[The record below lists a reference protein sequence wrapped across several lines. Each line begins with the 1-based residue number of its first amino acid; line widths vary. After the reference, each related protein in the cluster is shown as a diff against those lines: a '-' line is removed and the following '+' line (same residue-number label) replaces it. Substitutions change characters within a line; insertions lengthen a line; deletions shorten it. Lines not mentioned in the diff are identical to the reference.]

1 MASEWIIIGMILIIL
16 GWLVQLYYS
25 ASRKIFALSL
35 KFVVIYVVGCIF
47 LVVDGLKT
55 GNTLVWIFN
64 LITVIIAFLAG
75 YFAKKARLK

>member
-25 ASRKIFALSL
+25 AGRKIFALSL

-47 LVVDGLKT
+47 LVIDGLKT
-55 GNTLVWIFN
+55 GSTLVWIFN

>member
-75 YFAKKARLK
+75 YFAKKSRLK